1 MSTVVRQR
9 AYGHGVKCDHDESAY
24 TRPAEEP
31 PGTLG
36 EVFIIASHRRGTALG
51 ASPRRYARRRAA
63 TKRSTVYIGAGGHVI
78 LAFWHAQQLMI
89 PSGYRGAGAHVLISQ
104 HGDGEIIARIIAR
117 FGHQAIRGSNT
128 RGGAGALRALI
139 KLGHA
144 SKDLVVTPAAQRTTT
159 GGQARCH
166 PTGQSHRTS
175 NCSLSLCLLNKTTVR
190 KLGSLHG
197 SLSLFSRFVSLW
209 QGDVCLAGRRRS
221 RARSTP
227 SVARNRTQPA
237 HGRGRASGDTYNR
250 QLHDLMFAAHGGPAH
265 SSP

>member
-1 MSTVVRQR
+1 
-9 AYGHGVKCDHDESAY
+9 
-24 TRPAEEP
+24 
-31 PGTLG
+31 
-36 EVFIIASHRRGTALG
+36 
-51 ASPRRYARRRAA
+51 
-63 TKRSTVYIGAGGHVI
+63 
-78 LAFWHAQQLMI
+78 MI

-139 KLGHA
+139 KLGRA

-197 SLSLFSRFVSLW
+197 SLSLFSRFVSLCKAMFVSPD
-209 QGDVCLAGRRRS
+209 GDDLALEAHRLLLETELNRLTDEAE
-221 RARSTP
+221 RAVT
-227 SVARNRTQPA
+227 RTTDNIA
-237 HGRGRASGDTYNR
+237 
-250 QLHDLMFAAHGGPAH
+250 
-265 SSP
+265 